1 MAEAAASISSRKDF
15 KETPSGQHRY
25 WTDELNASARMLR
38 TFHKQG
44 TKVVDKF
51 LGGKGDGFKLNLFHS
66 NTITLKSMLYGNVPK
81 VRANRTNADP
91 NDDVGRIAAIIL
103 ERMLT
108 NDIQDNGKEYDTVLR
123 AALEDRLLPGM
134 GVAKV
139 RYEVDIVENNGVKT
153 IGEEAAPAEYVH
165 WRDIRWGWARTFAKI
180 PWVAF
185 RTYLRKEEV
194 EKRWGKEVA
203 NKVEYRNQ
211 QTTEK
216 EDDTLMD
223 DDKGP
228 WQVAEIWEIWDK
240 TRREICWY
248 EKGIGKILEKK
259 SDFLSVSSFYP
270 CPPFFL
276 ANCTTSLY
284 IPKSDYFLA
293 QDLYNEIDQLQTRIS
308 VITEAVKVVGV
319 YDASAEEVARMFDE
333 GIDNDLIPVEKWALL
348 SEKGGL
354 QGVIDWFPVKD
365 VVETLVRLREVRDET
380 IGLLQQVT
388 GMSDIMRG
396 ELGGQYEGVGQ
407 SQLKAKFGSV
417 RIQAMQDEFANF
429 ASDLCQLKAEVMC
442 RHFEPEKIAKMAN
455 VATLAEEDRQYI
467 MPAIQLLKRPQEARI
482 RVEVKSESIAM
493 VDFAQLKQER
503 TEYLTALATFMQ
515 SANPMIE
522 ADPSTKP
529 YLLKLLQWGLA
540 GFKGSKD
547 IEGVLDTAIDASI
560 EQEKNAGDKPDPD
573 QQKAQ
578 NAMQLEQL
586 KHSNTMEQIQAKASA
601 DMQTRN
607 ADLQA
612 DLTKIAV
619 DMKAD
624 IQQLITKAELAMQQ
638 EGVTSEINAQ
648 QEIAGVMAEIEK
660 LGVATAL
667 KIQEI
672 AAASEAKQREQ
683 NNAVDTASNNG

>member
-1 MAEAAASISSRKDF
+1 
-15 KETPSGQHRY
+15 
-25 WTDELNASARMLR
+25 
-38 TFHKQG
+38 
-44 TKVVDKF
+44 
-51 LGGKGDGFKLNLFHS
+51 
-66 NTITLKSMLYGNVPK
+66 
-81 VRANRTNADP
+81 
-91 NDDVGRIAAIIL
+91 
-103 ERMLT
+103 
-108 NDIQDNGKEYDTVLR
+108 
-123 AALEDRLLPGM
+123 
-134 GVAKV
+134 
-139 RYEVDIVENNGVKT
+139 
-153 IGEEAAPAEYVH
+153 
-165 WRDIRWGWARTFAKI
+165 
-180 PWVAF
+180 
-185 RTYLRKEEV
+185 
-194 EKRWGKEVA
+194 
-203 NKVEYRNQ
+203 
-211 QTTEK
+211 
-216 EDDTLMD
+216 
-223 DDKGP
+223 
-228 WQVAEIWEIWDK
+228 
-240 TRREICWY
+240 
-248 EKGIGKILEKK
+248 
-259 SDFLSVSSFYP
+259 
-270 CPPFFL
+270 
-276 ANCTTSLY
+276 
-284 IPKSDYFLA
+284 
-293 QDLYNEIDQLQTRIS
+293 
-308 VITEAVKVVGV
+308 VKVVGV

-333 GIDNDLIPVEKWALL
+333 GIDNDLIPVEKWAML

-354 QGVIDWFPVKD
+354 DGVIDWFPVKD